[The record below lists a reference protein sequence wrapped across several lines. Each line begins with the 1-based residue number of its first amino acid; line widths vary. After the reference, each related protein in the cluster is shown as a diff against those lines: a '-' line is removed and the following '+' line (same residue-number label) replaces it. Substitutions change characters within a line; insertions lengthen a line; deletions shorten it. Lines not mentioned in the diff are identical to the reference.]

1 MTEPLDAIAIVGEV
15 VSWLLLPSG
24 IVLLVIGLARRA
36 WARRYRTAKAVIT
49 TVHENDA
56 KLRWFGDEGDVH
68 ETVSPLTGPIP
79 AVGDARTVWVHPARP
94 ETARLDTPAHDGRA
108 LTMLG
113 GILTAGGVLAVVVS
127 FLLPLLG

>member
-24 IVLLVIGLARRA
+24 LLLLVIGLARRS
-36 WARRYRTAKAVIT
+36 WARRYRSAKAVIT
-49 TVHENDA
+49 NVDERDA

-79 AVGDARTVWVHPARP
+79 AVGDARTVWVHPSRP
-94 ETARLDTPAHDGRA
+94 ESARLDSPAHDGRA
-108 LTMLG
+108 LLTLG
-113 GILTAGGVLAVVVS
+113 GILTAVGVIAVAVS
-127 FLLPLLG
+127 FLLPLVG

>member
-24 IVLLVIGLARRA
+24 LLLLVIGLARRS
-36 WARRYRTAKAVIT
+36 WARRYRSAKAVIT
-49 TVHENDA
+49 NVDERDA

-79 AVGDARTVWVHPARP
+79 AVGDARTVWVHPSRP
-94 ETARLDTPAHDGRA
+94 ERARLDSPAHDGRA
-108 LTMLG
+108 LLTLG
-113 GILTAGGVLAVVVS
+113 GILTAVGAIAVAVS